1 MENTPSLA
9 IFFGTTA
16 VVGGVLFL
24 VRLILFF
31 IGAGD
36 QDLSDVNL
44 GADSIDPGVQDAGFQ
59 YISLQGVAGF
69 FMMFGLV
76 GLAMLSS
83 NVNGWISL
91 AGAIVAGMVTLL
103 LVGLIFQ
110 TMRRMQSDGTL
121 RIANAVG
128 AEGTVYLTIPE
139 HGTGQVQVTVQGGL
153 KIFNAVSADHQRLPT
168 GTSIRVVAIVSGNIL
183 KVEQVDNG

>member
-9 IFFGTTA
+9 MFFGTTA
-16 VVGGVLFL
+16 VIGGVLFL
-24 VRLILFF
+24 VRLILFLF
-31 IGAGD
+31 GAGD
-36 QDLSDVNL
+36 QELPDVNI
-44 GADSIDPGVQDAGFQ
+44 GADSVEPGFHDSGFQ
-59 YISLQGVAGF
+59 FISLQGVAGF

-83 NVNGWISL
+83 NVSAWISL

-121 RIANAVG
+121 RIANAIG
-128 AEGTVYLTIPE
+128 EEGTVYLTIPE
-139 HGTGQVQVTVQGGL
+139 QGTGQVQVTVQGGL
-153 KIFNAVSADHQRLPT
+153 KIFNAVSTNHQRLPT
-168 GTSIRVVAIVSGNIL
+168 GTSIRVVAIVSGNML